1 MQEINGMSDE
11 RRFRQSAFFASASIY
26 PFAMMLVLDSDP
38 HPIGVWA
45 PLIGAALSI
54 MAGATRTQAF
64 LALVPF
70 VLLVSS
76 FFAVRGF
83 TLAVN
88 EADFSDPMVLVPFAA
103 SLVAWPLIALVISS
117 LAARAGL
124 HDVRLIP
131 GAVVGFAAVVVV
143 FVLLSILRFVG
154 ISFTLGGEPILFF

>member
-26 PFAMMLVLDSDP
+26 PMVMMLVLDSDP
-38 HPIGVWA
+38 HPAGMWI

-54 MAGATRTQAF
+54 MAGAARTRGPLVLVP
-64 LALVPF
+64 LALS
-70 VLLVSS
+70 VSS

-117 LAARAGL
+117 LATRAGL
-124 HDVRLIP
+124 HNVTLTP
-131 GAVVGFAAVVVV
+131 GAVVGFAAVVVT

-154 ISFTLGGEPILFF
+154 VTFTLGGEPVLFF